1 MDQKNQK
8 PAQPQQGGKN
18 QTDRD
23 QQQRQQNEGG
33 KQQQGGGK
41 SDRKPDQNR

>member
-8 PAQPQQGGKN
+8 PGQPQQGGK
-18 QTDRD
+18 QADRD

-33 KQQQGGGK
+33 KQQQGGGQ
-41 SDRKPDQNR
+41 SDREPNQNR